1 MSEKKKNANY
11 HPVKKNFNNILAEAY
26 IVLGTQRHS
35 LTGGTKLTIRNFTT
49 ICHKNKT
56 WQLKALVDIFVF
68 AVYE

>member
-1 MSEKKKNANY
+1 MPEKKNANY
-11 HPVKKNFNNILAEAY
+11 HPVTTNFNNILAEAY

-49 ICHKNKT
+49 ICHKNKS

-68 AVYE
+68 AVY